1 MASAE
6 RVTQTEEGLESV
18 DSSCLA
24 TRPVMAVLRGPVHT
38 QHETMPSVSAGL
50 PCSAASKCP
59 ALAVKCS
66 AARPSA
72 SVASLERGKS
82 TGEVLERIRASQT
95 HQVALLSLLTLLLS
109 YLLPTLSRVDK
120 RAGGVGEGRGKS
132 GGREE
137 EVCHLPE
144 RWRRKAKR
152 GGAEGKL
159 SLHRD
164 LPRHS
169 SGGRAAPCP
178 SPAFRAGASSML
190 LRFRPTCVGASFAM
204 GAGNQTDLC
213 ANSG

>member
-1 MASAE
+1 MECMVMAAAE
-6 RVTQTEEGLESV
+6 RVRQTEEGLESV

-120 RAGGVGEGRGKS
+120 RAGRVGEGRGKS

-144 RWRRKAKR
+144 RRRRKAKL
-152 GGAEGKL
+152 GGAEGK
-159 SLHRD
+159 
-164 LPRHS
+164 
-169 SGGRAAPCP
+169 
-178 SPAFRAGASSML
+178 
-190 LRFRPTCVGASFAM
+190 
-204 GAGNQTDLC
+204 
-213 ANSG
+213 

>member
-1 MASAE
+1 MECMVMAAAE
-6 RVTQTEEGLESV
+6 RVRQTEEGLESV

-59 ALAVKCS
+59 ALAAKCS

-72 SVASLERGKS
+72 SVASLEREKS
-82 TGEVLERIRASQT
+82 KGEVLERIRASQT
-95 HQVALLSLLTLLLS
+95 HQVARLSLLLS

-144 RWRRKAKR
+144 RRRRKAKL
-152 GGAEGKL
+152 GGAEGK
-159 SLHRD
+159 
-164 LPRHS
+164 
-169 SGGRAAPCP
+169 
-178 SPAFRAGASSML
+178 
-190 LRFRPTCVGASFAM
+190 
-204 GAGNQTDLC
+204 
-213 ANSG
+213 